1 VVIAVSAAKPSA
13 SGAAAAGIA
22 LMAIARRA
30 DRAPRDRS
38 GRPRGLRP
46 ALHVVLLLAAIAT
59 VPASIAIL
67 DVLFEGLRCFT
78 AASRA
83 VLIVRC
89 RRWRHAAR
97 GARRRRT
104 RGPFARLSNLP
115 ARPGPLAIALS
126 PLIFDIGW
134 APFAF
139 GVGLSAC
146 ALAVGAACAGRDP
159 GVRRAGAVAAAMR
172 NPGLALLIAAVNEM
186 PALVVAAVF
195 DYAIGLT
202 LVITAFILWPKR
214 AA

>member
-1 VVIAVSAAKPSA
+1 MARAA
-13 SGAAAAGIA
+13 GDGDGVRQHAAA
-22 LMAIARRA
+22 RA
-30 DRAPRDRS
+30 APR
-38 GRPRGLRP
+38 
-46 ALHVVLLLAAIAT
+46 A
-59 VPASIAIL
+59 L
-67 DVLFEGLRCFT
+67 DVLFEKDFAVSPLHVARQVFIVQVLPLTLGAALR
-78 AASRA
+78 AWRPA
-83 VLIVRC
+83 V
-89 RRWRHAAR
+89 AAR
-97 GARRRRT
+97 LE
-104 RGPFARLSNLP
+104 GPFARLSNLLLLGLVP
-115 ARPGPLAIALS
+115 ALAIALS

-186 PALVVAAVF
+186 PATVVAAVF

-202 LVITAFILWPKR
+202 LVITAFILWQRR